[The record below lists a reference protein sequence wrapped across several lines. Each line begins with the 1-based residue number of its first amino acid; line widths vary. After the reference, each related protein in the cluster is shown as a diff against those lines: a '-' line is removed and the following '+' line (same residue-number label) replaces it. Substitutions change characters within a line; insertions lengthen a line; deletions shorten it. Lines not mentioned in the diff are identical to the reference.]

1 MRLHSRSLRVPCLAA
16 VIALASLTTAAPA
29 AAIVATFSMRF
40 EDKLFINTI
49 PLASCGP
56 GAVLGFPGPNYPAQ
70 LAAYIAFCKATSLG
84 ENPPNGAIV
93 APLDARIRGGVDVTW
108 RCDTT
113 ALPKPIGPTGVAPLA
128 GAGGPE
134 GPLILGIVGIVNPT
148 LIRDQIVANTTF
160 GAVISGHPNPWV
172 EPLFQAQRLRGQ
184 PDIWHRLT
192 GAITC
197 GVDARGMPTST
208 VNLTLLSTPFPSH
221 RVWYRSPIAAPAPGA
236 LILNVPQGAFS
247 ALWFLPP
254 IPAP

>member
-1 MRLHSRSLRVPCLAA
+1 MRSDRRSFPSLCLAA
-16 VIALASLTTAAPA
+16 ATALAGLAAAPPA
-29 AAIVATFSMRF
+29 GAVVATFSVRF

-70 LAAYIAFCKATSLG
+70 LAAYLTFCKATSLG

-113 ALPKPIGPTGVAPLA
+113 ALPKPVGPTGVAPLA

-134 GPLILGIVGIVNPT
+134 GPLALGLKGIVNVTPV
-148 LIRDQIVANTTF
+148 RDQIAANTTF
-160 GAVISGHPNPWV
+160 GAVVSGHPNPWV
-172 EPLFQAQRLRGQ
+172 EPLFQAQRLRAR
-184 PDIWHRLT
+184 PDIWNKLT

-197 GVDARGMPTST
+197 GVDGRGMPTST
-208 VNLTLLSTPFPSH
+208 VNLTLLSTLFPSH
-221 RVWYRSPIAAPAPGA
+221 RVWYRAPIAAPGPGA
-236 LILNVPQGAFS
+236 LIFNVPQGAFS
-247 ALWFLPP
+247 ALWFLP
-254 IPAP
+254 A